1 MTHSKQTCVYLMI
14 LSAGLSLAW
23 GALLNRGTPGGI
35 MGFPG
40 IYYGTSCLMHGCD
53 PYNQSE
59 LDAFY
64 QRQNPRASAETVQR
78 RQSVTLYV
86 NLPPT
91 FLFVAPFALLPLK
104 AAQLLWGSCI
114 VACFLL
120 AAWLIWSAA
129 APDAPALSAV
139 LVCIVLANCEIIFAG
154 GNTAGFVVSLCL
166 IAAWCLLNDKAIPA
180 AVVCFAAS
188 LVMKPHDGGLVWLC
202 FLLAGGLYRKRALK
216 ILAVAIVLVGASV
229 LWVSHVAPHWPSELR
244 LNLQTI
250 SAPNGINDPGPHS
263 IGVLTP
269 DMIIDLQTV
278 VSILFNRAA
287 IYNTITYFLCGIPL
301 IFWIVTIV
309 RSRKTIDNL
318 WFALAVAAPLAMLFT
333 YHRSYD
339 AKLIL
344 LCLPACAALWKRS
357 DLSGWIA
364 ASLMLATTLVI
375 GDIPMALFVFHLNQ
389 SHLVA
394 DTLGGKF
401 AMITL
406 TRPAPILLSLLTG
419 FFLWEYWNRTNSQS
433 AAKAESLS

>member
-1 MTHSKQTCVYLMI
+1 MTHSKQTCVYLMF
-14 LSAGLSLAW
+14 LCAGLSLAW

-40 IYYGTSCLMHGCD
+40 IYYGTSCLIHGCD
-53 PYNQSE
+53 PYNRGE
-59 LDAFY
+59 LEAFY
-64 QRQNPRASAETVQR
+64 QQQNPSASAESVQR

-114 VACFLL
+114 VACFLI
-120 AAWLIWSAA
+120 AAWLICSAA
-129 APDAPALSAV
+129 APDAPVLSVA

-166 IAAWCLLNDKAIPA
+166 IATWCLLNDTAILA
-180 AVVCFAAS
+180 ALVCFAAS

-202 FLLAGGLYRKRALK
+202 FLLAGGIYRKRALK
-216 ILAVAIVLVGASV
+216 ILAVAIVLVGVSV

-278 VSILFNRAA
+278 VSILFSRAA
-287 IYNTITYFLCGIPL
+287 LYNAVTYVLCGVPL
-301 IFWIVTIV
+301 ILWAFAIK
-309 RSRKTIDNL
+309 RSRKTLDNL

-344 LCLPACAALWKRS
+344 LCLPACAALWKRR
-357 DLSGWIA
+357 DRSGWIA

-375 GDIPMALFVFHLNQ
+375 GDIPMALLVFRLNQ
-389 SHLVA
+389 SHLAA

-401 AMITL
+401 AMIAL
-406 TRPAPILLSLLTG
+406 ARPAPILLSLLTG
-419 FFLWEYWNRTNSQS
+419 FFLWVYWNRTNSQS
-433 AAKAESLS
+433 TANEESLS